1 LNPGIGDR
9 APGESFSSNPAPRI
23 ISSRVSPHGKSARNQ
38 LTNERW
44 EKSNKS
50 TNNTRFTM
58 KSIIVSFL
66 SLAALAFS
74 PSCTFVESKQPTTH
88 TTRTTTSEIAPTVYG
103 TTETKTTRTY

>member
-1 LNPGIGDR
+1 
-9 APGESFSSNPAPRI
+9 
-23 ISSRVSPHGKSARNQ
+23 
-38 LTNERW
+38 
-44 EKSNKS
+44 
-50 TNNTRFTM
+50 M